1 MNIVAVLMGVA
12 ALVFLVNKVYRTPG
26 KVVFTESDN
35 TNDAPLV
42 NINEDVLAGLK
53 LAAGDQLVFQETA
66 TAGEVFVKA
75 KNAAGVYQ
83 TIGSLSDIELYKKVQ
98 QKRARGKVA
107 SAEGN
112 TVVVSY
118 SFS

>member
-1 MNIVAVLMGVA
+1 MNVIGVLIGVVIIVY
-12 ALVFLVNKVYRTPG
+12 LVNRIYQNPG

-35 TNDAPLV
+35 TTEASLENANEALLATLNLTKGDA
-42 NINEDVLAGLK
+42 
-53 LAAGDQLVFQETA
+53 LVFQESA
-66 TAGEVFVKA
+66 KAGEIFVKA
-75 KNAAGVYQ
+75 KNKAGAYE
-83 TIGSLSDIELYKKVQ
+83 TIGTLTETELYKKVQ

-107 SAEGN
+107 SAEGT